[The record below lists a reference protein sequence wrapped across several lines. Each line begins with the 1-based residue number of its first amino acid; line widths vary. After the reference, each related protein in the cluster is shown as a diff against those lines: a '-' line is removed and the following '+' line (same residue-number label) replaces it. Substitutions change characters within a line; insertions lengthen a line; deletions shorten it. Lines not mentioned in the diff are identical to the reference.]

1 MADILTQL
9 QDALDILLQQFYAG
23 LRYTNDR
30 HPSIYIPG
38 QPHDANRE
46 ASAKEAE
53 NGPAANATS
62 QQSPPATTA
71 NANAQAAG
79 GVSGETSAPRSPS
92 PDPDF
97 AATQHEIASDIV
109 LNMARIQALIERLPG
124 IGLSEK
130 DQLERMKELDQ
141 QLREE
146 DERLLEAK
154 KEKER
159 LRQLLDERI
168 LKVRRP

>member
-1 MADILTQL
+1 MTDILTQL

-30 HPSIYIPG
+30 HPSVYIPG

-62 QQSPPATTA
+62 QQSPPATSA
-71 NANAQAAG
+71 NNAQATG

-124 IGLSEK
+124 VGLSEK
-130 DQLERMKELDQ
+130 DQLETMKELDRL
-141 QLREE
+141 LREE

-159 LRQLLDERI
+159 LRQVLDERI
-168 LKVRRP
+168 LRVRRP